1 MSIRMKLANWLS
13 GEDMQSLS
21 DENRILKVACERFK
35 YANSGLEEQ
44 RRNARE
50 QIASLES
57 ALKRIYDTP
66 CGPKSNG
73 TQRKIRRIAA
83 HALWKE

>member
-1 MSIRMKLANWLS
+1 MSIRGKLSNWLS
-13 GEDMQSLS
+13 GGELEALKIEISSYKNMLWDSDSNGRKLS
-21 DENRILKVACERFK
+21 DEVYELRT
-35 YANSGLEEQ
+35 
-44 RRNARE
+44 
-50 QIASLES
+50 